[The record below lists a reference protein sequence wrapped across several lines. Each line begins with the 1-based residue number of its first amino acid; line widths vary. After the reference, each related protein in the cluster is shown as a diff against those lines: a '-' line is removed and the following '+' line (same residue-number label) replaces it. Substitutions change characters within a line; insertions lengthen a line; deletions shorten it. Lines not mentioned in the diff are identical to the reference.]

1 MENPA
6 LKLHSILHEI
16 CSYQTNANIQD
27 ACFGAFK
34 IENGNFIELAVCL
47 NNLQNLLNETKIL
60 TEQHEQLN
68 IFTTQKF
75 LQRTQ
80 VALEKINFK
89 DNLGTFKSYM
99 NDETLTA
106 LSYIAQSI
114 NFNYTFSNSNINTDT
129 INELQVDIEELIISI
144 SESEL
149 PPEAKALLIKNL
161 YSIKSALHHYILF
174 GEQEL
179 IKTLEET
186 IGSIFVNNET
196 LTEVNGDQNVSRFF
210 GVIDKLNSLLELGSS
225 INDKVLPF
233 VKEFMKIS

>member
-6 LKLHSILHEI
+6 LKLHSILQEI
-16 CSYQTNANIQD
+16 CNFQTNVYIQD
-27 ACFGAFK
+27 AFFAAFE

-68 IFTTQKF
+68 IHTTQKF

-80 VALEKINFK
+80 TALEKIDFK
-89 DNLGTFKSYM
+89 DNLAHFKNYI

-114 NFNYTFSNSNINTDT
+114 NFNYTFSNLSISTDN

-161 YSIKSALHHYILF
+161 YSIKAALHQYILF
-174 GEQEL
+174 GKQEL

-196 LTEVNGDQNVSRFF
+196 LSKVNGDQNVSRFF
-210 GVIDKLNSLLELGSS
+210 GIIDKLNAVLELGSS

-233 VKEFMKIS
+233 VKEIMKIS